1 MSRSARPARTGVV
14 AASAAAGVL
23 LLAACAPATTM
34 LPYAPSDG
42 VRVNVTDELRGLNL
56 MVVSEGDGA
65 PGNLLGALSN
75 NTSEDVVFTLAAEG
89 AGTLS
94 LPVAAND
101 TVYLGT
107 EDGVEAL
114 LEAVVVE
121 PGADLEASL
130 TAGNVSS
137 DFFLPVLDGTL
148 PEYAEY
154 LPEAP

>member
-1 MSRSARPARTGVV
+1 
-14 AASAAAGVL
+14 
-23 LLAACAPATTM
+23 
-34 LPYAPSDG
+34 
-42 VRVNVTDELRGLNL
+42 VNVTDELRGLNL